1 MKLSGTDIMAHVQR
15 AWTKQVAV
23 HPVHA
28 RACVLLLQ
36 NLDFADGLPS
46 CGLPVYVLLPLPE
59 RLR

>member
-36 NLDFADGLPS
+36 NLDVADGLPS
-46 CGLPVYVLLPLPE
+46 CGLPV
-59 RLR
+59 